1 MWSSTLLASS
11 PEPCFVVVNCCG
23 GVKKGEMYPNGAQ
36 GVPIPVH
43 YVSGREDALLL
54 ALSLVDDEWSKDHA
68 VGVHCKGTF
77 HRGIIGL
84 LALLKV
90 VFDLTPL
97 QIEATPI

>member
-11 PEPCFVVVNCCG
+11 PEPCDVVVNCCG
-23 GVKKGEMYPNGAQ
+23 GAKDKEMYPNGAT
-36 GVPIPVH
+36 GCAFPVH
-43 YVSGREDALLL
+43 YVSGRDDCLLM
-54 ALSLVDDEWSKDHA
+54 ALSLVDDAWSKDHA

-90 VFDLTPL
+90 RFDLTPRE
-97 QIEATPI
+97 IEATPI

>member
-1 MWSSTLLASS
+1 M
-11 PEPCFVVVNCCG
+11 
-23 GVKKGEMYPNGAQ
+23 
-36 GVPIPVH
+36 
-43 YVSGREDALLL
+43 

-97 QIEATPI
+97 QIEATPIKV

>member
-1 MWSSTLLASS
+1 MTLDGPRCAKA
-11 PEPCFVVVNCCG
+11 PTGWG
-23 GVKKGEMYPNGAQ
+23 GVQAELWAY
-36 GVPIPVH
+36 
-43 YVSGREDALLL
+43 YVSGFKPCRRRV

>member
-11 PEPCFVVVNCCG
+11 PETCDVVVNCCG
-23 GVKKGEMYPNGAQ
+23 GAKKGEMYPNGAT

-43 YVSGREDALLL
+43 YVSGRDDALLM
-54 ALSLVDDEWSKDHA
+54 ALSLVDDEWSKGHA

-84 LALLKV
+84 LACLLYTSPSPR
-90 VFDLTPL
+90 DRG
-97 QIEATPI
+97 